1 MLDRPNPIGG
11 VEISGPVLDAGKE
24 SFTAWHR
31 MPLRHGMT
39 AGELL
44 RMFVGE
50 RGIRCDATVIPC
62 EGWSRT
68 DWFPATGLTWTDPSP
83 NMRSVTEA
91 LLYPGIGLLETTN
104 LSVGRGTDTPFER
117 IGAPWCDGVRFAARL
132 RAQGLKGVAFVPI
145 RFTPTAS
152 KFEGKLCS
160 GVQIAITDWSAFEP
174 VLTGIAIACA
184 LRDLFPADW
193 KTDKLD
199 TLWRHQASLDAFL
212 AGADARAVEK
222 TWLKDLE
229 LFRLRRKPF
238 LLYP

>member
-1 MLDRPNPIGG
+1 MLFR
-11 VEISGPVLDAGKE
+11 
-24 SFTAWHR
+24 
-31 MPLRHGMT
+31 
-39 AGELL
+39 
-44 RMFVGE
+44 
-50 RGIRCDATVIPC
+50 
-62 EGWSRT
+62 
-68 DWFPATGLTWTDPSP
+68 
-83 NMRSVTEA
+83 
-91 LLYPGIGLLETTN
+91 
-104 LSVGRGTDTPFER
+104 
-117 IGAPWCDGVRFAARL
+117 
-132 RAQGLKGVAFVPI
+132 
-145 RFTPTAS
+145 S